1 MNDPAFSRVDGDV
14 FDAALVFEQD
24 EVARSQGA
32 PLGPN
37 ARADL
42 RLLLL

>member
-1 MNDPAFSRVDGDV
+1 MATYSTPR
-14 FDAALVFEQD
+14 LVVEQD

-42 RLLLL
+42 RLPLL